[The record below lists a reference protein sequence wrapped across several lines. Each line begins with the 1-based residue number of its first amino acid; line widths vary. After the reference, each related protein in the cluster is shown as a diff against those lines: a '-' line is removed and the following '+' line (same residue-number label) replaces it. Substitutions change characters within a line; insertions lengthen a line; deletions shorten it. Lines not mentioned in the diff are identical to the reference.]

1 MSGGTADVWR
11 VTDDRKRLYAGKVF
25 RVNYGEDY
33 KIKVGFPPV
42 ERTLPAHV
50 GQQRF
55 YKEVTVWKRLNHP
68 NLVFTLG
75 VSLDIADFC
84 AVSPWMPDGDLLQY
98 LAKYPGANRVAIVSA
113 NDARTSDC
121 S

>member
-33 KIKVGFPPV
+33 KIKVSFPPV
-42 ERTLPAHV
+42 GRTLPAHV
-50 GQQRF
+50 GRKRF

-75 VSLDIADFC
+75 VSPDIADFC

-98 LAKYPGANRVAIVSA
+98 LAKYPGANRVAIVIA
-113 NDARTSDC
+113 NDFRTSDC
-121 S
+121 G